1 MDILAILD
9 KALEYMQYVVENWTL
24 ISQRLLAILGAAS
37 IVARI
42 TPSTWDDNFIAKTIN
57 IIGLTKAPKDNS

>member
-1 MDILAILD
+1 
-9 KALEYMQYVVENWTL
+9 MQYVVENWTL